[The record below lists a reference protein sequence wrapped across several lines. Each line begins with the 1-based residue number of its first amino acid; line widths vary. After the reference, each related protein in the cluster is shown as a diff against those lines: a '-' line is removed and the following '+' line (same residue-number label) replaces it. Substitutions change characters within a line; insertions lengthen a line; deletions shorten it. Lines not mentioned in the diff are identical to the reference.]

1 MSTCVFVS
9 KTRGQPPIFFLLL
22 STLFLFIYSFLNLRN
37 NFINDRLHIST
48 AAGRREQGGEDE
60 VAMPSKS
67 GMEVRSEKDGKQ
79 SYTPGLDLPHQVAW
93 AVKICKPRPPASSFR

>member
-1 MSTCVFVS
+1 MYVCQRPEVNL
-9 KTRGQPPIFFLLL
+9 QYFFLLL

-37 NFINDRLHIST
+37 NFISGRLYIST

-67 GMEVRSEKDGKQ
+67 GMEVRSEK
-79 SYTPGLDLPHQVAW
+79 SRVTPLG
-93 AVKICKPRPPASSFR
+93 

>member
-1 MSTCVFVS
+1 MYVCQRPEVNLQYMFCYSPLCS
-9 KTRGQPPIFFLLL
+9 Y
-22 STLFLFIYSFLNLRN
+22 SFIHPFLNLRN
-37 NFINDRLHIST
+37 NFISGRLYIPT

-67 GMEVRSEKDGKQ
+67 GMEVRSEKDGKH

-93 AVKICKPRPPASSFR
+93 AVKIYKPRPPASSFR